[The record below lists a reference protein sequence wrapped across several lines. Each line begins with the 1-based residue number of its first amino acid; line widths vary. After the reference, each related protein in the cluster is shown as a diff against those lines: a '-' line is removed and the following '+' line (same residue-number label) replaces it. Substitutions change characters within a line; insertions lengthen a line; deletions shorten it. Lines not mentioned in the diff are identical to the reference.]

1 MVIVMPID
9 VDKISDEEVIKI
21 ATGVGFNEPSEYWSA
36 VYKLEKLREESDNS
50 IRNINL
56 IKVFE
61 RLVEQESKPYAKV
74 AREWLIRKYGG

>member
-21 ATGVGFNEPSEYWSA
+21 AMGVGFNEPSEYWSA
-36 VYKLEKLREESDNS
+36 IYKLEKLREEDYSLTND
-50 IRNINL
+50 NL
-56 IKVFE
+56 IRVFE
-61 RLVEQESKPYAKV
+61 RLVEKEREPYAKV